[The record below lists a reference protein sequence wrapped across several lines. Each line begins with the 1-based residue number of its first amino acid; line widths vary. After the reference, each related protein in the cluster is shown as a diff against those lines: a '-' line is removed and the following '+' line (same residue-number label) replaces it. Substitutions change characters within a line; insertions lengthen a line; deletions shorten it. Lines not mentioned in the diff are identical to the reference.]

1 MTPNVEPR
9 RTGSAWNAERGGRGR
24 VSAAGRRPGASHAA
38 PAGAHAEADV
48 EETTTSGAFGA
59 WENLGFDLTPRAQPA
74 ALLFAMI
81 ERMGG
86 TATSHWKGKYV
97 NLVI

>member
-1 MTPNVEPR
+1 M
-9 RTGSAWNAERGGRGR
+9 
-24 VSAAGRRPGASHAA
+24 SAAGRRAGTPHAA
-38 PAGAHAEADV
+38 AGTEAGV
-48 EETTTSGAFGA
+48 EETTSAGLFGD
-59 WENLGFDLTPRAQPA
+59 WENVGLELSPRAQPA